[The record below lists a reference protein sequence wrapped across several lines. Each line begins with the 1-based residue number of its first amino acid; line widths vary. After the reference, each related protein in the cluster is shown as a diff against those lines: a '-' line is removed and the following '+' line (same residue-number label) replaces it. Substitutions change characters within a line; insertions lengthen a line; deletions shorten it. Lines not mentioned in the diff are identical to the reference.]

1 MSLSWVWMQASY
13 RELIAL
19 DGREGGAHFISS
31 STFGRIVLEAKQPPG
46 NALLSSFLSSP
57 CFCLSTAICLR
68 CLLQA
73 RPRSPSCLFR
83 PLCPFSAAEFQ
94 AKVKLD
100 AWKHFDVKCHR
111 TVYKSFGSTTK
122 VCCVAC
128 ESSAWIPQPVW
139 TPWSRNGEM
148 SPLVGVCGFSS
159 A

>member
-1 MSLSWVWMQASY
+1 MQASY

-73 RPRSPSCLFR
+73 RPRSPYVCSDLSVLFLLLSFKPKSSSMPENTLTLSVTVQFTSR
-83 PLCPFSAAEFQ
+83 LAQQLKSVVWLVSHQLESLNQFGHHGAETE
-94 AKVKLD
+94 K
-100 AWKHFDVKCHR
+100 
-111 TVYKSFGSTTK
+111 
-122 VCCVAC
+122 
-128 ESSAWIPQPVW
+128 
-139 TPWSRNGEM
+139 
-148 SPLVGVCGFSS
+148 
-159 A
+159 